1 MYTYFII
8 FPEKIDQ
15 IMTGFSAMTAMLKE
29 LVASNDADIKEM
41 FRPKDYSGVEN
52 LNGIY
57 KK

>member
-29 LVASNDADIKEM
+29 LVASNDADIK
-41 FRPKDYSGVEN
+41 
-52 LNGIY
+52 IIQA
-57 KK
+57 